1 MQIVILAWWLGTR
14 LRPITE
20 TIPKPMV
27 EVNNKPFLEYQI
39 LMLKKYWFKKIL
51 MLIGYKG
58 EMIENYFQDGEK
70 YWVKIEYSY
79 EGDELL
85 WTWWAIRNAYSKL
98 EDNFIVING
107 DTYLDYDYHHMI
119 DLYQKSDLAW
129 YFTVLNNVKYDKS
142 NPNLN
147 NNLRVENGLV
157 KDYIKGINDPKFK
170 YSDSGVYLL
179 HKKILETVVPHQ
191 KQSLESDVLM
201 PRIKKWLIGAFEVNA
216 LFYDIGTF
224 ERLELFKNVI
234 V

>member
-1 MQIVILAWWLGTR
+1 MQIVILAGGLGTR

-39 LMLKKYWFKKIL
+39 LMLKKYGFKKIL

-70 YWVKIEYSY
+70 YGVKIEYSY

-85 WTWWAIRNAYSKL
+85 GTGGAIRNAYSKL

-119 DLYQKSDLAW
+119 DLYQKSDLAG

-170 YSDSGVYLL
+170 YSDSGVYL
-179 HKKILETVVPHQ
+179 
-191 KQSLESDVLM
+191 
-201 PRIKKWLIGAFEVNA
+201 
-216 LFYDIGTF
+216 
-224 ERLELFKNVI
+224 
-234 V
+234 